1 MSFWDNNH
9 PTLQDKYE
17 ILWKRYV
24 PSMGRCSTD
33 EAEALR
39 LVSGVGYQHYN
50 NGCWFGCG
58 NYHVKEYMSQDICSG
73 ADDLM
78 HMLDWLYEQSDEYL
92 KQIDHGWNDMEDEE
106 KEQRIEEAME
116 WVVEEAWEEL
126 ADEDDKKELLKR
138 NKKKAALKKKEER
151 ASKKRKRSA
160 KKAEKEEV
168 QKLKIPYKQHSGKR
182 FRRRKNGH

>member
-24 PSMGRCSTD
+24 PFGGRCATD

-50 NGCWFGCG
+50 NGCWFGCD
-58 NYHVKEYMSQDICSG
+58 NYHVKEYISQDICSG

-78 HMLDWLYEQSDEYL
+78 HMLNWLYEQSDEYL
-92 KQIDHGWNDMEDEE
+92 KQIEHGWNDMTDEE

-116 WVVEEAWEEL
+116 WVVDEAWEEL
-126 ADEDDKKELLKR
+126 ADEDDKKELRKR
-138 NKKKAALKKKEER
+138 ERKKNAAAKKEER
-151 ASKKRKRSA
+151 AIKKRKREA
-160 KKAEKEEV
+160 VHVEQEEEKNCEN
-168 QKLKIPYKQHSGKR
+168 Y
-182 FRRRKNGH
+182 RKYTR